1 MRRLVGL
8 RSLLLAGYAAFVLA
22 AAFIFGIEANLAGRN
37 SAPSGGAPGGKQKGG
52 SFEERFSPS
61 SSYDFWQRTKL
72 PTLQGR
78 VPGLSPLGDRF
89 KTLDVP
95 GDRRGL
101 VLTPLGFFNLKDA
114 RSFDSLPRGL
124 QRAAT
129 HRRAGRG
136 GLAPGTNIIQISE
149 QAVRDLGVDAIE
161 RALAQSGRVFAS
173 LPERAFLVRAR
184 DAAALDRLA
193 DLPFVEAMAPY
204 HPAFKINRNLGR
216 TPMIQASRARSTT
229 LELMVGAWPGA
240 ATDEI
245 AQMRRAVE
253 SLVGNQAVSDYS
265 GDGAVLRVEADAQR
279 VAGIAAIDAV
289 GTIQEIPEL
298 MLANSEAPSL
308 TMTGSV
314 EDTLGARP
322 YSDIGLDGGG
332 VGAFLCTQSPSRT
345 CSTNNDCTN
354 NVQCVAAGNP
364 TACCTGA
371 GTGTCT
377 GPTPGGVCALQ
388 RLNNGTAP
396 VPPQIVAVTDN
407 GLSVDSAQFSQTATQ
422 VTDLTHPIGSA
433 HRKVQAIQPIADN
446 GDTCDGVLFGSGTH
460 GNVVSGAIAGFP
472 SEVGA
477 FASKQILNGRPLITG
492 INMDGIARGA
502 RILMQDSASP
512 LRCLFNEL
520 VELGGNVTPG
530 NLATR
535 LQQARDGGNN
545 VHLHVMPFGAPI
557 NFDSIQFNPSNGE
570 YSAESSQ
577 IDTFLVNNRDYMVFI
592 PVGNQGSAPS
602 DVARRMYPD
611 LFDGTNADNDP
622 NVPVGLEISS
632 PATAKDIVSVG
643 SHRYDMQT
651 FAGTRNL
658 EEEESA
664 WSSRGPATPL
674 SLRTAPVV
682 MASGED
688 FSGLFNA
695 PGTVGVAV
703 FRSRDNDNINPVEAQ
718 LDEGNLGTS
727 YASAY
732 ATGAGAVVRDYF
744 AQGFYPTGNRKT
756 VDRMANLSGSL
767 VKAALVASA
776 NFLEGITVTDYPPG
790 NDKLVGQSRAVN
802 LAPFSGFP
810 GGIIGNQ
817 EQGYGRIQLSS
828 VLPIPNWPPSK
839 AIGLPNT
846 PEYPVSGLLIY
857 DDLGTGEPPIDNL
870 NNTSATHLFVVNA
883 PSTTSLPG
891 GGRAVSIGSLRVA
904 LAWPDPPDVAEGAG
918 TLVNDLDL
926 ELESPGRDNCLF
938 AGDIAPGGAVC
949 GPSSANDNVLYDGNV
964 YQTGGGPRV
973 GQWSLGRNATDA
985 DPGDIRNPIEA
996 IHLSALR
1003 VNAQGQPAESQ
1014 LPIGT
1019 WRVTVKRGAGGA
1031 TPREITAINGQKED
1045 ANGNFRLDAGEDLD
1059 GDGLLDAA
1067 GQPYALVIAGPV
1079 LGTGTQ
1085 TWGGTSHTF
1094 PASQIDLDKGTY
1106 GCADDV
1112 EVQVFDPDGSTAS
1125 VASAT
1130 TLTVQD
1136 ALGNI
1141 LDTERGF
1148 AFTETPAGSHGFRS
1162 MKVPVRLVSP
1172 NPVANNGLLEADT
1185 GRFIVVDYA
1194 DTPVAGQARATVRCD
1209 PDLFLSPLAIRDQT
1223 DGPVLISGGCD
1234 HDQFL
1239 DANEIL
1245 AYTIAL
1251 VNSNRGD
1258 DYSEVTATLTPS
1270 GTGATAIKVLDS
1282 PKGIGRLPG
1291 GQTTAIGFSLKVD
1304 GAILNALP
1312 VASRKVTLTLQLDSS
1327 NRSKVIGRQ
1336 TFAFTYAMNA
1346 DREVLHYSTDF
1357 PGGNQFGT
1365 GREVRDLNRNLQID
1379 NADVIDPFTGIQIP
1393 DEDITFSS
1401 LFTSDGGVVRNT
1413 LGEDLNNNGMLDPST
1428 ENDVIPNGLLDRG
1441 ILFAPSGPDTRDKVP
1456 FTFDLND
1463 GGFFTTRHPVSV
1475 AGNLQGGSIWEYQQ
1489 SGLCGFQTAI
1499 GDNNPAPLFQ
1509 NFGAGIWHTGDGDLT
1524 TPDATATGCDNY
1536 AMPGD
1541 LATPPQ
1547 AEKILDILESPI
1559 IAQVHQLPDAR
1570 GFPYTVEFQ
1579 RLAMNVN
1586 IQTVDEYAGG
1596 FINLDSNLENDDRN
1610 CLLCQTVF
1618 YQRFGG
1624 VYYNVAHWATYNYGI
1639 NPQNPDVDPQRTF
1652 GALAD
1657 PDHSFALTGT
1667 ITGDET
1673 GFSGFT
1679 ANTNPDSTSP
1689 IPAALPDFLPYPRPT
1704 DPLPLSPK
1712 DNHPVDRRPAG
1723 PTRNFDWSLINYQDG
1738 LTFAETGPGSFEA
1751 GGFFNPGPAGTR
1763 WQFEIGFFV
1772 IESNAGT
1779 RDYGLAIDDPVLEWD
1794 EVHPLDEGAFNPPH
1808 APACNRF
1815 LNKCTLTGI
1824 ACTTNAQCT
1833 GGVNDL
1839 CQTSNVSAGQQCAT
1853 LVVDRTDLYECDE
1866 AIQVT
1871 VNDPKRVGAGT
1882 ITVQAATESDSTQI
1896 TTGVIRVSVPIK
1908 SFSLPE
1914 VSPGL
1919 FRGSITVTAQFNNP
1933 GNLFVTPSTDSNLT
1947 VYYIDPLCDGD
1958 GDGQAGESRF
1968 DNLDGDGLAAPP
1980 LGTDNCPQVY
1990 NPGQENGACVGGP
2003 TPGKPCSTSAT
2014 CGTGTCLSDSDS
2026 IGTLCDNCPTA
2037 TNPGQ
2042 EDADGDGVGDACDL
2056 DDVDGD
2062 GWANQLDNCPDVYN
2076 PLQVFASG
2084 SSGLGEACAQVT
2096 DRDGDGFADK
2106 NDNCVRVANPT
2117 QTNSDG
2123 DVLGD
2128 ACDGDCQGAIQGQL
2142 ATGSC
2147 NRSNAVVCT
2156 VDTGPL
2162 GCPMTGHCSSTPAK
2176 ICQVSNDCPGGGA
2189 NTCVSITQEVCVK
2202 TGVTNSGGCSSINDD
2217 GDADRDTDSLD
2228 DCPNTYNPAVLANT
2242 NRQRDSDSDGLGD
2255 ECDPVGSWDDDNSGV
2270 PDDIVSYNLSV
2281 ACRNLPLANLI
2292 VKNVQT
2298 GDVDGDR
2305 DTFPD
2310 SGEKARIYVTVQNA
2324 GTFDLTNVNLNLNSS
2339 DPDIAC
2345 ITRPTISRSIF
2356 HAGETLTL
2364 GSFGPDKIAGTADDT
2379 GDYFEIVTKQTMQSA
2394 SGSNPATL
2402 DMVLTLTSSESLG
2415 TSAPVP
2421 IHMLADLDVPPGA
2434 VQVKING
2441 DGILTESFD
2450 LDRDASGLI
2459 EINSLCNEFDPG
2471 CVQATTGIHNDTIGV
2486 TVATTQG
2493 GVGGLAGIGCGG
2505 FNIPPADVGCAIDP
2519 DNEMD
2524 WHIHCPVSN
2533 LPPGVQVCPNAQGHM
2548 TPVDGALA
2556 HSGLN
2561 SLHWGYHYGTTRLG
2575 TGHVDGDTVKF
2586 RQIAAF
2592 MTNPINL
2599 ALFPDPG
2606 DLQLS
2611 FFHIASMISNDSG
2624 INVHGPLAYDYG
2636 DVQIQIDTN
2645 ADPTID
2651 SWGPWDKLV
2660 PFENVY
2666 DHLPQVW
2673 SDFGTSTTYCQL
2685 TPTDTGTAP
2694 PAPRNIHET
2703 LCWPLGVWSNCGW
2716 QWDLTTTKECP
2727 GPGQNG
2733 NTGTGNWVQT
2743 KFDLSRYLGQ
2753 RVKIRWIAQSWEF
2766 NPTAQS
2772 YEQEAGTWDKQLDDD
2787 GWWVDD
2793 IRLTGVI
2800 VSQVTPVPDI
2810 RTPQSGACPVICN
2823 STVGDHGTTAVLTVR
2838 DANAD
2843 GVIERGEKLTLDGS
2857 GSSLPGGCSGGVAQ
2871 YRFVRDGQVV
2881 QDWTTNN
2888 GFVDAP
2894 LVDANYQLFV
2904 RCSADFTCTGT
2915 TGASSLA
2922 RVYTGDGADLALGL
2936 THLPAGSATLTWQA
2950 RPQPSSVNG
2959 YDVFRGLLTGLGS
2972 DTTLATLT
2980 CLRFDMPQQTVG
2992 SAVLTTDAATPG
3004 LGQSFYYLVGHSA
3017 NAAGGRDA
3025 LGRKSDNTIL
3035 VSTVSCP

>member
-1 MRRLVGL
+1 MRRLVSL
-8 RSLLLAGYAAFVLA
+8 RSLLLAAYAAFVLA

-37 SAPSGGAPGGKQKGG
+37 SAPGVGAPGVKQKGG
-52 SFEERFSPS
+52 GFEERFSPS
-61 SSYDFWQRTKL
+61 SSYDFWQRTTL

-95 GDRRGL
+95 GNRRGL

-136 GLAPGTNIIQISE
+136 GLAPGANIIQVSE
-149 QAVRDLGVDAIE
+149 QAVRDLGVDAIG
-161 RALAQSGRVFAS
+161 RALGESGRVFAS
-173 LPERAFLVRAR
+173 LPERAFLVRSR

-204 HPAFKINRNLGR
+204 HPALKIDRNLGR

-229 LELMVGAWPGA
+229 LELMVSAWPGA
-240 ATDEI
+240 VTDETE
-245 AQMRRAVE
+245 QMRRAVE
-253 SLVGNQAVSDYS
+253 SLVGKQAVSDYS
-265 GDGAVLRVEADAQR
+265 GDGRVLRVEADAQK
-279 VAGIAAIDAV
+279 IAAIAALDPV
-289 GTIQEIPEL
+289 GTIQEVPEL

-332 VGAFLCTQSPSRT
+332 VGAFLCTNNPALVCT
-345 CSTNNDCTN
+345 IDANCS
-354 NVQCVAAGNP
+354 AGGL
-364 TACCTGA
+364 CR
-371 GTGTCT
+371 
-377 GPTPGGVCALQ
+377 LQ

-407 GLSVDSAQFSQTATQ
+407 GLSLDSAQFSQTATQ
-422 VTDLTHPIGSA
+422 VTDLTHPIGPA

-460 GNVVSGAIAGFP
+460 GNVVSGAIGGFP

-477 FASKQILNGRPLITG
+477 FANKSILNGRPIITG

-502 RILMQDSASP
+502 RILMQDSAGP
-512 LRCLFNEL
+512 LRCLYNEL
-520 VELGGNVTPG
+520 IELGGNVTPG
-530 NLATR
+530 NLETR
-535 LQQARDGGNN
+535 LEQARDGGNN

-557 NFDSIQFNPSNGE
+557 NFDSILFNPSNGT
-570 YSAESSQ
+570 YPAESSQ
-577 IDTFLVNNRDYMVFI
+577 IDTFLVNNRDYMVFV
-592 PVGNQGSAPS
+592 PVGNQGAAPS
-602 DVARRMYPD
+602 QVSRRLYPD

-622 NVPVGLEISS
+622 NVPVGLEISP
-632 PATAKDIVSVG
+632 PATAKNIVSVG

-651 FAGTRNL
+651 FSGTRNL
-658 EEEESA
+658 EEEGSA

-674 SLRTAPVV
+674 SLRTAPIV
-682 MASGED
+682 MAAGED

-718 LDEGNLGTS
+718 LDENNLGTS

-744 AQGFYPTGNRKT
+744 AQGFYPTGSRKT
-756 VDRMANLSGSL
+756 GDRMANLSGSL

-776 NFLEGITVTDYPPG
+776 NFLEGIGVTDYPTT

-802 LAPFSGFP
+802 LTVSGV
-810 GGIIGNQ
+810 GVIGNQ

-846 PEYPVSGLLIY
+846 PEYPASGVLIF
-857 DDLGTGEPPIDNL
+857 DDMGTGEPPINNL
-870 NNTSATHLFVVNA
+870 TNTTATHLFTVNA
-883 PSTTSLPG
+883 PSTTGLPG

-904 LAWPDPPDVAEGAG
+904 LAWPDPPDVADGAG

-949 GPSSANDNVLYDGNV
+949 GANSANDNVLYDGNV

-973 GQWSLGRNATDA
+973 GQWSLGRTPLDA
-985 DPGDIRNPIEA
+985 DPGDIRNPVEA
-996 IHLSALR
+996 IHLSAVR
-1003 VNAQGQPAESQ
+1003 VNTVGQPAESQ
-1014 LPIGT
+1014 IPIGT
-1019 WRVTVKRGAGGA
+1019 WRVRVKHGAGGA
-1031 TPREITAINGQKED
+1031 TAGQITAINGPNED
-1045 ANGNFRLDAGEDLD
+1045 TNGNFRLDAGEDLD
-1059 GDGLLDAA
+1059 HDGLLDAG

-1085 TWGGTSHTF
+1085 SWAGTSHTF
-1094 PASQIDLDKGTY
+1094 LASQIDLDKGTY

-1112 EVQVFDPDGSTAS
+1112 EVQVFDPDGTTAS

-1136 ALGNI
+1136 TLGNI

-1148 AFTETPAGSHGFRS
+1148 AFTETPTGSHGFRS

-1172 NPVANNGLLEADT
+1172 NAVANNGLLEADT

-1194 DTPVAGQARATVRCD
+1194 DPGQPAGQARATVRCD

-1223 DGPVLISGGCD
+1223 DQPALITGGCD
-1234 HDQFL
+1234 HDQFP
-1239 DANEIL
+1239 DADEIL
-1245 AYTIAL
+1245 GYTIAL
-1251 VNSNRGD
+1251 LNSNRGD

-1270 GTGATAIKVLDS
+1270 GTGAAAIKVLDS

-1304 GAILNALP
+1304 GAVLNALP

-1327 NRSKVIGRQ
+1327 NRSKIIGRQ
-1336 TFAFTYAMNA
+1336 TFAFTYAMNS
-1346 DREVLHYSTDF
+1346 DKEVLHYSTDY
-1357 PGGNQFGT
+1357 PAGNQFGT

-1379 NADVIDPFTGIQIP
+1379 LPDAINPFTGIQTP

-1413 LGEDLNNNGMLDPST
+1413 LGEDLNNNGTLDPST
-1428 ENDVIPNGLLDRG
+1428 ENDVIPNGMLDRG
-1441 ILFAPSGPDTRDKVP
+1441 ILFAPSGQDTRDKVP
-1456 FTFDLND
+1456 FALDLND
-1463 GGFFTTRHPVSV
+1463 GGFFTTRHPVSIP
-1475 AGNLQGGSIWEYQQ
+1475 GNLPGGSIWEYQQ

-1509 NFGAGIWHTGDGDLT
+1509 NFGAGIWHTGDGDPT

-1536 AMPGD
+1536 AMPHD

-1547 AEKILDILESPI
+1547 AERILDILESPI

-1586 IQTVDEYAGG
+1586 IQTPDAYAGG

-1639 NPQNPDVDPQRTF
+1639 DPYYYDVDPQRTF
-1652 GALAD
+1652 GALVD
-1657 PDHSFALTGT
+1657 PDSSLANSRT

-1679 ANTNPDSTSP
+1679 ANTNPDSTTP
-1689 IPAALPDFLPYPRPT
+1689 MPPAAPDFLPYPRAI
-1704 DPLPLSPK
+1704 DPLPLSYQADHRPA
-1712 DNHPVDRRPAG
+1712 DRRPAG
-1723 PTRNFDWSLINYQDG
+1723 PVRNFDWSLINYQEG
-1738 LTFAETGPGSFEA
+1738 LTYAETGPGAFEA

-1779 RDYGLAIDDPVLEWD
+1779 TDYGLAVDDPVLEWD
-1794 EVHPLDEGAFNPPH
+1794 EVHPLDESQFAPPH
-1808 APACNRF
+1808 TPACQRF
-1815 LNKCTLTGI
+1815 GQ
-1824 ACTTNAQCT
+1824 AGEA
-1833 GGVNDL
+1833 
-1839 CQTSNVSAGQQCAT
+1839 AGQQCAT
-1853 LVVDRTDLYECDE
+1853 IVVDRTVLYQCDE
-1866 AIQVT
+1866 AIEVT
-1871 VNDPKRVGAGT
+1871 VNDPKRPLDQFVS
-1882 ITVQAATESDSTQI
+1882 VQAATESDSTQI
-1896 TTGVIRVSVPIK
+1896 TTGVDKVSVPIK
-1908 SFSLPE
+1908 SFQLPA
-1914 VSPGL
+1914 VAPGL
-1919 FRGSITVTAQFNNP
+1919 FRGTITVSAQFNNP
-1933 GNLFVTPSTDSNLT
+1933 GTIFLTPSTDQNLT
-1947 VYYIDPLCDGD
+1947 VYYSDPLCDADADGQLAERTFENVD
-1958 GDGQAGESRF
+1958 GDGI
-1968 DNLDGDGLAAPP
+1968 AAPP
-1980 LGTDNCPQVY
+1980 VGTDNCPQVY
-1990 NPGQENGACVGGP
+1990 NPGQENGACVGGA
-2003 TPGKPCSTSAT
+2003 TPGKPCSSSTV
-2014 CGTGTCLSDSDS
+2014 CGTGTCVGDADGF
-2026 IGTLCDNCPTA
+2026 GTLCDNCPTA
-2037 TNPGQ
+2037 TNPTQ
-2042 EDADGDGVGDACDL
+2042 IDSDGDGVGDDCDL
-2056 DDVDGD
+2056 DDVDFD
-2062 GWANQLDNCPDVYN
+2062 GIANQLDNCPDVYN
-2076 PLQVFASG
+2076 PFQVPGQG
-2084 SSGLGEACAQVT
+2084 STTRGDACNSSS
-2096 DRDGDGFADK
+2096 DRDGDGIQDR
-2106 NDNCVRVANPT
+2106 NDNCVRVPNLT
-2117 QTNSDG
+2117 QTNTDN
-2123 DVLGD
+2123 DALGD
-2128 ACDGDCQGAIQGQL
+2128 ACDGDCQGALKTTL
-2142 ATGSC
+2142 ASGNCS
-2147 NRSNAVVCT
+2147 RSNSIICTADTGAGGCPITGTCSNIARVCT
-2156 VDTGPL
+2156 QSSQCPTG
-2162 GCPMTGHCSSTPAK
+2162 G
-2176 ICQVSNDCPGGGA
+2176 
-2189 NTCVSITQEVCVK
+2189 TCLNISQEVCVK
-2202 TGVTNSGGCSSINDD
+2202 FEVTNAGFCSTVNDD
-2217 GDADRDTDSLD
+2217 EDVDKVPDSVD

-2242 NRQRDSDSDGLGD
+2242 NRQRDTDSDGLGD
-2255 ECDPVGSWDDDNSGV
+2255 ECDPVGTWDDDNNGV
-2270 PDDIVSYNLSV
+2270 PDDMLSYNVVV
-2281 ACRNLPLANLI
+2281 ACRAVPLAKIL
-2292 VKNVQT
+2292 VMSTQV
-2298 GDVDGDR
+2298 GDVDGDH
-2305 DTFPD
+2305 DGFAD
-2310 SGEKARIYVTVQNA
+2310 SGEKVRIYMSVKNA
-2324 GTFDLTNVNLNLNSS
+2324 GTFDLTNVSLNLNSS
-2339 DPDIAC
+2339 DPDVAC
-2345 ITRPTISRSIF
+2345 ITRPTIFRALF
-2356 HAGETLTL
+2356 RAGETLSL
-2364 GSFGPDKIAGTADDT
+2364 GSIGADRIAGTADDT
-2379 GDYFEIVTKQTMQSA
+2379 GDYYEVVTKQTMQSTSA
-2394 SGSNPATL
+2394 ANPATL
-2402 DMVLTLTSSESLG
+2402 DMTLTLTSAEVLG
-2415 TSAPVP
+2415 TTARVPVL
-2421 IHMLADLDVPPGA
+2421 ILADLDLPPA
-2434 VQVKING
+2434 ANPVKIPG
-2441 DGILTESFD
+2441 PDGLMGTSDDGLYSEDFD
-2450 LDRDASGLI
+2450 TDRDSDGVVTIADQPRGT
-2459 EINSLCNEFDPG
+2459 PG
-2471 CVQATTGIHNDTIGV
+2471 VLNDTLGN
-2486 TVATTQG
+2486 TVRTTQG
-2493 GVGGLAGIGCGG
+2493 GLGGLAGIGCGG
-2505 FNIPPADVGCAIDP
+2505 FNVPPADPGCIIDP

-2524 WHIHCPVSN
+2524 WHIHCPV
-2533 LPPGVQVCPNAQGHM
+2533 GACPNATGHI
-2548 TPVDGALA
+2548 TPADGALA
-2556 HSGLN
+2556 HSGTN
-2561 SLHWGYHYGTTRLG
+2561 SLHWGYHTDTSNRLN
-2575 TGHVDGDTVKF
+2575 GDTVKF
-2586 RQIAAF
+2586 RQLAAF
-2592 MTNPINL
+2592 VTEPMILTPL
-2599 ALFPDPG
+2599 PGCCTEVFPASGDFRP

-2624 INVHGPLAYDYG
+2624 VNAPPGTAFDYG
-2636 DVQIQIDTN
+2636 DVQIHVDQGGT
-2645 ADPTID
+2645 
-2651 SWGPWDKLV
+2651 SGWGTWDKLA

-2666 DHLPQVW
+2666 DHVPQIW

-2694 PAPRNIHET
+2694 PAPRGVHET
-2703 LCWPLGVWSNCGW
+2703 MCWNQGVWSNCGW
-2716 QWDLTTTKECP
+2716 QWDQTTTKECD
-2727 GPGQNG
+2727 GPGQTG
-2733 NTGTGNWVQT
+2733 NTGSGNWVQT
-2743 KFDLSRYLGQ
+2743 KFDLGRYLGQ
-2753 RVKIRWIAQSWEF
+2753 RVQIRWIAQSWEF
-2766 NPTAQS
+2766 NPTGQS
-2772 YEQEAGTWDKQLDDD
+2772 YEQEAGSWDNQLDDD

-2793 IRLTGVI
+2793 IKITGLIQTQISLLVDNR
-2800 VSQVTPVPDI
+2800 P
-2810 RTPQSGACPVICN
+2810 PQSGACPATC
-2823 STVGDHGTTAVLTVR
+2823 SQAVGDHGTTAVLVVR

-2843 GVIERGEKLTLDGS
+2843 GVIERGEKLTLDAS
-2857 GSSLPGGCSGGVAQ
+2857 ASSLPGGCVGGVAQ
-2871 YRFVRDGQVV
+2871 YRFARDGKVV

-2888 GFVDAP
+2888 AFIDAP
-2894 LVDANYQLFV
+2894 VVDANYQLFV
-2904 RCSADFTCTGT
+2904 RCSADFQCTGT

-2959 YDVFRGLLTGLGS
+2959 YDLFRGLLTGNVS

-2980 CLRFDMPQQTVG
+2980 CLRPDLPQQAVG
-2992 SAVLTTDAATPG
+2992 SSVLATDTATPG

-3035 VSTVSCP
+3035 VSTVSCPP